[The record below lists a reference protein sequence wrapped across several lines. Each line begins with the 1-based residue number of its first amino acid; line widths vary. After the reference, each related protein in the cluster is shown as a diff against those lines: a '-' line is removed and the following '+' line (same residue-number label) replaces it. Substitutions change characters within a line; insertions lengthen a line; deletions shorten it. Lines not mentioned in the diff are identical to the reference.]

1 VKLGERP
8 IRHFGHDG
16 IVARLARPA
25 RVTAAGARLHDRNLI
40 EMARDRGH
48 VAIPELLERERDARA
63 CAPSSRLT
71 RFIGRPIRRNIDYA
85 YFSNSTIVV
94 GLEVSSSFVREKIGS
109 RIFESLKAEAQESA
123 KHLAPTCD

>member
-48 VAIPELLERERDARA
+48 VAIAELLERERDARVRSELA
-63 CAPSSRLT
+63 THAIHRQ
-71 RFIGRPIRRNIDYA
+71 A
-85 YFSNSTIVV
+85 Y
-94 GLEVSSSFVREKIGS
+94 
-109 RIFESLKAEAQESA
+109 
-123 KHLAPTCD
+123 